1 MTNHLLASVDIGS
14 KLSWGTSTLTST
26 FPSISTLVSVIL
38 KNSFAVVSVI
48 LVGLLIFGGLTFI
61 MGAGNQDQKKAAQG
75 KAVITDAIIG
85 FLVVLFAY
93 VIVQLIQ
100 VITGIPILN
109 SNL

>member
-1 MTNHLLASVDIGS
+1 MTNHLLADVNIGD
-14 KLSWGTSTLTST
+14 KLPWGTSNLPST
-26 FPSISTLVSVIL
+26 FPSVSSLVSVIL

-61 MGAGNQDQKKAAQG
+61 MGAGSQDQKKAAQG
-75 KAVITDAIIG
+75 KAVVTDALIG

-100 VITGIPILN
+100 VVTGIPILN